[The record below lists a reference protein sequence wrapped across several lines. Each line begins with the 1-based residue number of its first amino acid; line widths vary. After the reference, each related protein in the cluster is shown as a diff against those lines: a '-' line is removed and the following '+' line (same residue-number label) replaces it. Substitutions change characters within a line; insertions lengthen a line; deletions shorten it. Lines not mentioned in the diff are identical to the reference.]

1 MKQHRVLA
9 VVGAVRRPGGR
20 RVDRR
25 GDVLHVWEADV
36 AHGKGTVDDRHD
48 LAITSSFHPDER
60 THIEPVRYGK
70 GSNLM
75 MLLTTV
81 MTDGGG
87 RVPRG
92 LRWLG
97 HVARHPGELASLY
110 LGIGHWSER
119 ATIALVMQTVD
130 SSVTVYPKRGWSG
143 RFRAQLEAG
152 ARATQPDLD
161 SGRQRGR
168 PPDGRTHRR
177 VSLRQC
183 RGDGRHPVDGASD
196 RRVRHRRLGGNR
208 RGRPLPPHVRSPR
221 AARGRRFGDLGQP
234 RGQPGIDNHYAGGA
248 GDVDVAEQRRD
259 RPRPPLGASYQRLT
273 PVPPRDPAV
282 PAGAPAALRQPVA
295 AVR

>member
-36 AHGKGTVDDRHD
+36 AHGRGTVDDRHD

-110 LGIGHWSER
+110 LGIGPWSER

-130 SSVTVYPKRGWSG
+130 SSVTVYPKRCWSG
-143 RFRAQLEAG
+143 RFKFSSKQGHGQPNPTWIRAGNEA
-152 ARATQPDLD
+152 ARRMAAHIDGFPFGSVGEMVDIPLTAHLIGGCVIGD
-161 SGRQRGR
+161 SAETGVVD
-168 PPDGRTHRR
+168 PYHRMF
-177 VSLRQC
+177 
-183 RGDGRHPVDGASD
+183 GHPGLHVVDGSAISAN
-196 RRVRHRRLGGNR
+196 LGVN
-208 RGRPLPPHVRSPR
+208 P
-221 AARGRRFGDLGQP
+221 A
-234 RGQPGIDNHYAGGA
+234 
-248 GDVDVAEQRRD
+248 
-259 RPRPPLGASYQRLT
+259 LT
-273 PVPPRDPAV
+273 ITT
-282 PAGAPAALRQPVA
+282 
-295 AVR
+295 